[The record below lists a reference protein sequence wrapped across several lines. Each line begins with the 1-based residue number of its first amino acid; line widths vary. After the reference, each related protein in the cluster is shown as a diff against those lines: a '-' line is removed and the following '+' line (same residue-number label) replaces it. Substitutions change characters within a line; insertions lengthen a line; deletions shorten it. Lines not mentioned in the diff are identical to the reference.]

1 MIPTVPNPFAH
12 LNLFGPP
19 RDEETE
25 MYMDIESRQRVF
37 QTHFQPAVEA
47 GIERV
52 KKEAGEAG
60 RSAAVLA
67 KIVRDGM
74 ASYSSIGNTL

>member
-1 MIPTVPNPFAH
+1 MIPTIPHPYAH

-19 RDEETE
+19 RDEESE
-25 MYMDIESRQRVF
+25 MYMDKESRQRVF
-37 QTHFQPAVEA
+37 QNHFRPAVES

-67 KIVRDGM
+67 KVVRDGM
-74 ASYSSIGNTL
+74 ADYCSIDDTQ